1 MMSGKLKWP
10 WRCLVACTLG
20 VLLLLLGFFS
30 LPWWLIAP
38 TQTVQSDVILHLAVN
53 DQSEGDEYVAELYRR
68 GLARQIVCVSTPV
81 AWQVYPADYARQ
93 HLIALGVPAENVQT
107 FYLPF
112 LDCRAEAL
120 AVIAGFVKQ
129 RGWRNVLMVVDPSVS
144 GRNKRLAQPMFAREQ
159 ISFAVTYAPRDRERL
174 LEHWW
179 REHWK
184 TQRLIGEALDAVVD
198 LFYAK
203 CR

>member
-1 MMSGKLKWP
+1 MKRLRRW
-10 WRCLVACTLG
+10 LVVCAVG

-38 TQTVQSDVILHLAVN
+38 AETVPAEVVLHLAMS
-53 DQSEGDEYVAELYRR
+53 DGSKADEYVAELYRQ
-68 GLARQIVCVSTPV
+68 GSVRQVVCMSTAI

-93 HLIALGVPAENVQT
+93 HLIALGVPAENVLT
-107 FYLPF
+107 FYIPF
-112 LDCRAEAL
+112 MDCRAEAL
-120 AVIAGFVKQ
+120 AAIADFVKQ
-129 RGWRNVLMVVDPSVS
+129 GGWRSALMVVDPSVS
-144 GRNKRLAQPMFAREQ
+144 GRNKHLGQPLFAREQ
-159 ISFAVTYAPRDRERL
+159 IKFAVTYAPRDRERL
-174 LEHWW
+174 LDHWW

-184 TQRLIGEALDAVVD
+184 TQRLVGEALDAIVD